1 MHPYLNNRQFKVRFL
16 DTTTTVFPIEAGVLY
31 DSVLGPILYSIYT
44 TDTLANVA
52 TAAFVDDIA
61 VLAADEKPEVASSVL
76 QEHLD
81 KIVKWCYEWHIN
93 INESKST
100 HVTFILRKRTCQ
112 LRNMLRKK
120 FLNLVT
126 ATTHTFD

>member
-1 MHPYLNNRQFKVRFL
+1 MNVKQVFDKVWHPGLLYKLNKILLHRYYLIMHPYLNNRQFKVRFL

-81 KIVKWCYEWHIN
+81 KIVKCAMN
-93 INESKST
+93 G
-100 HVTFILRKRTCQ
+100 ILT
-112 LRNMLRKK
+112 
-120 FLNLVT
+120 
-126 ATTHTFD
+126 